1 MTLKQIDDTLS
12 LGQLMFN
19 TAKLLTIDLPASWM
33 MDKLAPPPP
42 DLRNLDIEAKLKI
55 LRGEDPEYGNL
66 ENWWSPIS
74 WMDKTEQWVLN
85 CIDTSKWVWQ
95 SYKSSV
101 LHKILQKQC
110 WVQTVSIIFYDIFD
124 NFLTV
129 SVSILSSL
137 NVIKHGIHCVLQ
149 IQMVSFIINPKYY
162 ITLK

>member
-85 CIDTSKWVWQ
+85 CIDTSK
-95 SYKSSV
+95 
-101 LHKILQKQC
+101 
-110 WVQTVSIIFYDIFD
+110 
-124 NFLTV
+124 
-129 SVSILSSL
+129 
-137 NVIKHGIHCVLQ
+137 
-149 IQMVSFIINPKYY
+149 
-162 ITLK
+162 